1 MERVVQCNGKLRHKL
16 ERKWIE
22 MDGEEEREDKTRKH
36 KNINKMAI
44 WDSV

>member
-1 MERVVQCNGKLRHKL
+1 MLRHKL

-22 MDGEEEREDKTRKH
+22 MDGEEEREDKKRSHKTRKP
-36 KNINKMAI
+36 KNLITLTI